1 MKKKKKVFLI
11 ILGAFLLIIAGFLVF
26 LSTGLNLKNAAI
38 KNVDI
43 SSIPDGTYMGEIS
56 GNRFGNKLEATV
68 SGGRIVDIRIV
79 NDMAIAVPDVS
90 SKIFAKVLESQ
101 SLQVDSVSGATVT
114 SKAYLKSL
122 ENALDLN

>member
-43 SSIPDGTYMGEIS
+43 SSIPDGTYTGEIS

-101 SLQVDSVSGATVT
+101 SLQIDSVSGATVT